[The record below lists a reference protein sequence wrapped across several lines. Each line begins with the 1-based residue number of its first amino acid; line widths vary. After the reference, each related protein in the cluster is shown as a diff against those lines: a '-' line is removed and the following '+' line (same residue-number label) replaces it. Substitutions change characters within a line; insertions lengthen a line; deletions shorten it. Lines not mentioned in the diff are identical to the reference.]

1 MASLP
6 QESPGR
12 LPAGSP
18 ERLKDPRRWV
28 KRSDRIARA
37 VITVGGLGIIVTVLL
52 ILVQIVAEALP
63 LWRPAEARPESALRF
78 ATAGNDPVLLA
89 FPDPYRETY
98 VVLRSTGV
106 FQQVDRKTARVLRT
120 VRVPDTEGW
129 RISSAERIGGRD
141 EMALGLED
149 GRILLVEATVRVEF
163 EERGRL
169 VDFSLRPVDQIQ
181 VLPEGRPVRLS
192 AAAAAP
198 GGSVLLGSSGESD
211 LFLAWV
217 PAVEESDFPGAEEPA
232 AAPAAEVHDLSERLE
247 GARVTALSV
256 SEVGSEAVVATD
268 RGFFLPITIDESG
281 AATVESPIFLDAPA
295 VPITAAAFLLG
306 GQSVAFGDAQ
316 GRVSSWFRVRSPDN
330 PSLRVYRRIHVFDPM
345 SSGVVTIGI
354 STRNKSFVTADRR
367 GSLWLRHNTSERT
380 LLKLP
385 GAGAPA
391 RDAGIAPQGNG
402 LFVVTEAGLLRDLA
416 LNNPHP
422 ETTLKTLFGKIWYEG
437 YDRPEFVWQSTG
449 GTDDFEPKF
458 SLTPLIYGTLKAT
471 FYALLFAIPTAIAA
485 ALYASLFAPV
495 RVRRVVKP
503 VVEIM
508 AALPSVVIGFL
519 AGLWLAPRVER
530 ATAGTLL
537 LFPLIPLVVLAC
549 ALAVRALPRA
559 VAVRI
564 TPAREVAILVALVV
578 FGVWLAYT
586 LGPVVERLVFGGD
599 FKAWLFSSFD
609 ERYDP
614 RNSLVIGFAMGFA
627 VIPIIFT
634 ISEDAFSNVPA
645 HLSAAS
651 LALGASRWQ
660 TAMRVVLPTASPGV
674 FSAVMIGF
682 GRAVGETMIVL
693 MATGNTPI
701 MDWSIFNGMRTLSAN
716 IAVEIPEA
724 PFGGTL
730 YRILF
735 LASAILFVM
744 TFAVNTAAEIVRQRL
759 RRKYEAI

>member
-6 QESPGR
+6 QESVGP
-12 LPAGSP
+12 PSAGP
-18 ERLKDPRRWV
+18 PRLKDPRRWV
-28 KRSDRIARA
+28 RRSDRLARA
-37 VITVGGLGIIVTVLL
+37 VITIGGLGIIVTVLL
-52 ILVQIVAEALP
+52 ILVLIVAEAIP
-63 LWRPAEARPESALRF
+63 LWRPAQARQQTALQF
-78 ATAGNDPVLLA
+78 ATAEVDPVVLA

-98 VVLRSTGV
+98 VVLRSTGI
-106 FQQVDRKTARVLRT
+106 FQQVDRKTARVLHT
-120 VRVPDTEGW
+120 VRVPDTQGW
-129 RISSAERIGGRD
+129 RISSAKRIGGRD

-149 GRILLVEATVRVEF
+149 GRILLVDGKVRVEF
-163 EERGRL
+163 GERGRL
-169 VDFSLRPVDQIQ
+169 VDFSLRLVDQIQ
-181 VLPEGRPVRLS
+181 VLPEGRQVRYA

-217 PAVEESDFPGAEEPA
+217 PQPEESDSPGQEA
-232 AAPAAEVHDLSERLE
+232 AASRVAELHDLSEHLE
-247 GARVTALSV
+247 GARVTALAV
-256 SEVGSEAVVATD
+256 SETGTEAVVATD
-268 RGFFLPITIDESG
+268 RGSFLPITIGEDG
-281 AATVESPIFLDAPA
+281 TATPESPVLLEASPA
-295 VPITAAAFLLG
+295 PITAAAFLLG
-306 GQSVAFGDAQ
+306 GQSVAFGDAR

-330 PSLRVYRRIHVFDPM
+330 PGLRVYRRIHVFDPM
-345 SSGVVTIGI
+345 PSGVTTIGI
-354 STRNKSFVTADRR
+354 STRNKGFATADQQGR
-367 GSLWLRHNTSERT
+367 LWLRHNTSERT
-380 LLKLP
+380 LVRLP
-385 GAGAPA
+385 GTGAPT

-402 LFVVTEAGLLRDLA
+402 LFVVTENGLLRDFA
-416 LNNPHP
+416 LSNPHP
-422 ETTLKTLFGKIWYEG
+422 ETTLKTLFGKVWYEG
-437 YDRPEFVWQSTG
+437 YDRAEFVWQSTG

-485 ALYASLFAPV
+485 ALYASLFAPA
-495 RVRRVVKP
+495 RVRRLVKP

-537 LFPLIPLVVLAC
+537 LFPMIPLVVLAC
-549 ALAVRALPRA
+549 AFAVRALPRA
-559 VAVRI
+559 TALRI
-564 TPAREVAILVALVV
+564 TPAREMVILVALVV

-586 LGPVVERLVFGGD
+586 LGPVVERVVFGGD
-599 FKAWLFSSFD
+599 FKAWLFSSFE

-660 TAMRVVLPTASPGV
+660 TAVRVVLPTASPGV

-735 LASAILFVM
+735 LASALLFVM

>member
-12 LPAGSP
+12 APAKP
-18 ERLKDPRRWV
+18 VARLKDPRRWV
-28 KRSDRIARA
+28 RRSDRIARA
-37 VITVGGLGIIVTVLL
+37 VITIGGLGIIVTVLL

-63 LWRPAEARPESALRF
+63 LWRRAEARQATAMRF
-78 ATAGNDPVLLA
+78 ATAENDPVLLA

-98 VVLRSTGV
+98 VVLRSTGI

-120 VRVPDTEGW
+120 ARVPDTQGW
-129 RISSAERIGGRD
+129 RITSADRIGGRD

-149 GRILLVEATVRVEF
+149 GRILLVEGKVRVEF

-181 VLPEGRPVRLS
+181 VLPEGRSVRYS

-217 PAVEESDFPGAEEPA
+217 PQPEESDFPAQE
-232 AAPAAEVHDLSERLE
+232 APAPPVAELHDLSDRLE

-256 SEVGSEAVVATD
+256 SETGSEAVVATD
-268 RGFFLPITIDESG
+268 RGFFLPITIDEAG
-281 AATVESPIFLDAPA
+281 AATSESPVFVDASPA
-295 VPITAAAFLLG
+295 PITAAAFLLG
-306 GQSVAFGDAQ
+306 GQSVVFGDAR

-345 SSGVVTIGI
+345 PSGVVTIGI
-354 STRNKSFVTADRR
+354 STRNKGFATADRK

-380 LLKLP
+380 LLKLAGT
-385 GAGAPA
+385 GAST

-402 LFVVTEAGLLRDLA
+402 LFVVTETGLLRDFSLS
-416 LNNPHP
+416 NPHP
-422 ETTLKTLFGKIWYEG
+422 ETTLKTLFGKVWYEG
-437 YDRPEFVWQSTG
+437 YDEAEFAWQSTG

-485 ALYASLFAPV
+485 ALYASLFAPA
-495 RVRRVVKP
+495 RVRRLVKP

-549 ALAVRALPRA
+549 ALGVRALPRA
-559 VAVRI
+559 ISLRI
-564 TPAREVAILVALVV
+564 TPAREMAILLALVV
-578 FGVWLAYT
+578 FGVWLAYA
-586 LGPVVERLVFGGD
+586 LGPVVERVVFGGD
-599 FKAWLFSSFD
+599 FKAWLFSSFE

-660 TAMRVVLPTASPGV
+660 TAVRVVLPTASPGV

-744 TFAVNTAAEIVRQRL
+744 TFVVNTAAEIVRQRL
-759 RRKYEAI
+759 RRKYEVI

>member
-12 LPAGSP
+12 AAVSPPA
-18 ERLKDPRRWV
+18 RLKDPRRWV
-28 KRSDRIARA
+28 RRSDRIARA
-37 VITVGGLGIIVTVLL
+37 VITIGGLAVIVAVLL
-52 ILVQIVAEALP
+52 ILVQILAEALP
-63 LWRPAEARPESALRF
+63 LWRRAEAREQAALRF
-78 ATAGNDPVLLA
+78 ATAEDDPVFLA

-98 VVLRSTGV
+98 VVLRSSGL

-120 VRVPDTEGW
+120 VRVPDTQGW

-149 GRILLVEATVRVEF
+149 GRILLVEGRVRVEF
-163 EERGRL
+163 GERGRII
-169 VDFSLRPVDQIQ
+169 DFSLRPVDQIQ
-181 VLPEGRPVRLS
+181 VLPEGRSVRF
-192 AAAAAP
+192 AAAAAAS

-211 LFLAWV
+211 LFFTWV
-217 PAVEESDFPGAEEPA
+217 PQPEESDFPGQ
-232 AAPAAEVHDLSERLE
+232 EVTATPVPELHDLSGRLQ
-247 GARVTALSV
+247 GARVTALAV
-256 SEVGSEAVVATD
+256 SESGSEAVVATD
-268 RGFFLPITIDESG
+268 RGFFLPITIDEVG
-281 AATVESPIFLDAPA
+281 AATIESPVFVEASPA
-295 VPITAAAFLLG
+295 PITATAFLLG
-306 GQSVAFGDAQ
+306 GQSVVFGDAR

-345 SSGVVTIGI
+345 PSGVATIGI
-354 STRNKSFVTADRR
+354 STRNKVFTTADQKGR
-367 GSLWLRHNTSERT
+367 LWLRHNTSERT
-380 LLKLP
+380 LVRLP
-385 GAGAPA
+385 GTGAPT

-402 LFVVTEAGLLRDLA
+402 LFVVTENGLLRDFA
-416 LNNPHP
+416 LSNPHP
-422 ETTLKTLFGKIWYEG
+422 ETTLKTLFGKVWYEG
-437 YDRPEFVWQSTG
+437 YDQAEFVWQSTG

-485 ALYASLFAPV
+485 ALYASLFAPA
-495 RVRRVVKP
+495 RVRRLVKP

-537 LFPLIPLVVLAC
+537 LFPMIPLLVLAC
-549 ALAVRALPRA
+549 ALTVRALPRR
-559 VAVRI
+559 VASRI
-564 TPAREVAILVALVV
+564 TPTREMAILVGLVV
-578 FGVWLAYT
+578 FAVWLAFS
-586 LGPVVERLVFGGD
+586 LGPIVERVIFGGD
-599 FKAWLFSSFD
+599 FKAWLFSSFE

-660 TAMRVVLPTASPGV
+660 TAVRVVLPTASPGV

-730 YRILF
+730 YRVLF
-735 LASAILFVM
+735 LASALLFVM

-759 RRKYEAI
+759 RRKYEFI

>member
-1 MASLP
+1 VASLP
-6 QESPGR
+6 QETPGR
-12 LPAGSP
+12 GPTDPVAL
-18 ERLKDPRRWV
+18 LTDPRRWV
-28 KRSDRIARA
+28 KRSDRLARA
-37 VITVGGLGIIVTVLL
+37 VITIGGLGIIVTVLL
-52 ILVQIVAEALP
+52 ILVLIVAEALP
-63 LWRPAEARPESALRF
+63 LWRRAEARQQAALRF
-78 ATAGNDPVLLA
+78 PTAENDPVLLA

-98 VVLRSTGV
+98 VVLRSTGI
-106 FQQVDRKTARVLRT
+106 FQQVDRKTAKVLRA

-129 RISSAERIGGRD
+129 RITSAERIGGRD
-141 EMALGLED
+141 MMALGLED
-149 GRILLVEATVRVEF
+149 GRILLVEGTVRVEF
-163 EERGRL
+163 EERGRT
-169 VDFSLRPVDQIQ
+169 VDFSLRAVDQIQ
-181 VLPEGRPVRLS
+181 VLPEGRSVRYS
-192 AAAAAP
+192 AAATAP

-217 PAVEESDFPGAEEPA
+217 PQPEESDSPGQEAT
-232 AAPAAEVHDLSERLE
+232 APPVAQLHDLSNRLE

-268 RGFFLPITIDESG
+268 RGSFLPITIDENG
-281 AATVESPIFLDAPA
+281 VATTESPVFVEASPA
-295 VPITAAAFLLG
+295 PITAASFLLG
-306 GQSVAFGDAQ
+306 GQSVVFGDAR

-330 PSLRVYRRIHVFDPM
+330 PSLRVYRKIHVFDPM
-345 SSGVVTIGI
+345 PSSVATIGI
-354 STRNKSFVTADRR
+354 STRNKGFTTADQQGR
-367 GSLWLRHNTSERT
+367 LWLRHNTSERT
-380 LLKLP
+380 LVRLP
-385 GAGAPA
+385 ATGAPT

-402 LFVVTEAGLLRDLA
+402 LFVVTENGLLRDFA
-416 LNNPHP
+416 LTNLHP
-422 ETTLKTLFGKIWYEG
+422 ETTLKTLFGKVWYEG
-437 YDRPEFVWQSTG
+437 YEQPEFVWQSTG

-471 FYALLFAIPTAIAA
+471 VYALLFAIPTAIAA
-485 ALYASLFAPV
+485 ALYASLFAPA
-495 RVRRVVKP
+495 RVRRLVKP

-537 LFPLIPLVVLAC
+537 LFPVIPLVVLAC
-549 ALAVRALPRA
+549 AFAVRALPRP
-559 VAVRI
+559 VALRI
-564 TPAREVAILVALVV
+564 TPAREMAILVVLVV
-578 FGVWLAYT
+578 FGVWLAYS
-586 LGPVVERLVFGGD
+586 LGPVVERVVFGGD

-634 ISEDAFSNVPA
+634 ISEDAFSNVPT

-660 TAMRVVLPTASPGV
+660 TAVRVVLPTASPGV

-759 RRKYEAI
+759 RRKYEVI

>member
-6 QESPGR
+6 QESPVR
-12 LPAGSP
+12 SPAGSP

-28 KRSDRIARA
+28 RRSDRIARG
-37 VITVGGLGIIVTVLL
+37 VITIGGLGIIVTVLL

-63 LWRPAEARPESALRF
+63 LWRGARARPATVLKF
-78 ATAGNDPVLLA
+78 ATAENDPALLA

-106 FQQVDRKTARVLRT
+106 FQQVDRKTARVLRAI
-120 VRVPDTEGW
+120 RVPDTEGW
-129 RISSAERIGGRD
+129 RITSAERIGGRD

-149 GRILLVEATVRVEF
+149 GRILLVQGRVRVEF

-169 VDFSLRPVDQIQ
+169 VDFTLRPLGQIQ
-181 VLPEGRPVRLS
+181 VLPEGRPVRHS
-192 AAAAAP
+192 AAAAAEA
-198 GGSVLLGSSGESD
+198 GAVLLGSSGESD

-217 PAVEESDFPGAEEPA
+217 PQAEESEFPEQEA
-232 AAPAAEVHDLSERLE
+232 AAPPAVEVRDLSGDLE
-247 GARVTALSV
+247 GARVTALAV
-256 SEVGSEAVVATD
+256 SENGSEAVVATD
-268 RGFFLPITIDESG
+268 RGFFLPIAVDENG
-281 AATVESPIFLDAPA
+281 AATVEPPVFTEPSPA
-295 VPITAAAFLLG
+295 PITAAAFLLG
-306 GQSVAFGDAQ
+306 GQSVVFGDGR

-330 PSLRVYRRIHVFDPM
+330 PGLRVYRRIHGFDPM
-345 SSGVVTIGI
+345 PSGVVAIGI
-354 STRNKSFVTADRR
+354 STRNKGFVTADRR

-380 LLKLP
+380 LLELP
-385 GAGAPA
+385 GTGAPA

-402 LFVVTEAGLLRDLA
+402 LFVVTEAGLLRDFSLD
-416 LNNPHP
+416 NPHP
-422 ETTLKTLFGKIWYEG
+422 ETTLKTLFGKVWYEG

-458 SLTPLIYGTLKAT
+458 SLTPLVYGTLKAT

-495 RVRRVVKP
+495 RVRRLVKP

-549 ALAVRALPRA
+549 ALAVRALPRPAA
-559 VAVRI
+559 VWI

-578 FGVWLAYT
+578 FGVWLAYA
-586 LGPVVERLVFGGD
+586 LGPVVERVAFGGD

-701 MDWSIFNGMRTLSAN
+701 MDLSIFNGMRTLSAN

>member
-6 QESPGR
+6 QELPGR
-12 LPAGSP
+12 APAGP
-18 ERLKDPRRWV
+18 PARLKDPRRWV
-28 KRSDRIARA
+28 RRSDRVARA
-37 VITVGGLGIIVTVLL
+37 VITIGGLAVIVAVLL
-52 ILVQIVAEALP
+52 ILLQILAESLP
-63 LWRPAEARPESALRF
+63 LWRRAEARQQSALRF
-78 ATAGNDPVLLA
+78 ATAENDPVLLA
-89 FPDPYRETY
+89 FPDPYRESY
-98 VVLRSTGV
+98 VVLRSSGL
-106 FQQVDRKTARVLRT
+106 FQQVDRKTARVLRS
-120 VRVPDTEGW
+120 VRVPDTQGW
-129 RISSAERIGGRD
+129 RISSARRIGGRD

-149 GRILLVEATVRVEF
+149 GRILLVEGRVRVEF
-163 EERGRL
+163 GEGGRII
-169 VDFSLRPVDQIQ
+169 DFSLRPAGQIQ
-181 VLPEGRPVRLS
+181 VLPEGRSVRYS
-192 AAAAAP
+192 AAAAGS
-198 GGSVLLGSSGESD
+198 GGSVLLGSSGGSD
-211 LFLAWV
+211 LFLAWI
-217 PAVEESDFPGAEEPA
+217 PQPEESDFPGHE
-232 AAPAAEVHDLSERLE
+232 AAPAPVAEVHDLSNRLE
-247 GARVTALSV
+247 GGRITALSV
-256 SEVGSEAVVATD
+256 SETGLEAVAATD
-268 RGFFLPITIDESG
+268 RGFFLPITIGEDG
-281 AATVESPIFLDAPA
+281 AATPEPPIFTESPPA
-295 VPITAAAFLLG
+295 PITAAAFLLG
-306 GQSVAFGDAQ
+306 GQSVVFGDAR
-316 GRVSSWFRVRSPDN
+316 GRVSSWFRVRSPEN

-345 SSGVVTIGI
+345 ASGVVTIGI
-354 STRNKSFVTADRR
+354 STRNKSFTTADAR
-367 GSLWLRHNTSERT
+367 GNLWLRHNTSERT
-380 LLKLP
+380 LAKL
-385 GAGAPA
+385 AGSGVRP
-391 RDAGIAPQGNG
+391 RYAGIAPQGNG
-402 LFVVTEAGLLRDLA
+402 LFVVTESGLLRDFDLS
-416 LNNPHP
+416 NPHP
-422 ETTLKTLFGKIWYEG
+422 ETTLKTLFGKVWYEG

-485 ALYASLFAPV
+485 ALYASLFAPA
-495 RVRRVVKP
+495 RVRRLVKP

-537 LFPLIPLVVLAC
+537 LFPLIPLVILAC

-559 VAVRI
+559 IAVRI
-564 TPAREVAILVALVV
+564 TPAREMAILVGLVV
-578 FGVWLAYT
+578 FAVWLAYS
-586 LGPVVERLVFGGD
+586 LGPVVERVVFGGD
-599 FKAWLFSSFD
+599 FKAWLFSSFE

-660 TAMRVVLPTASPGV
+660 TAVRVVLPTASPGV
-674 FSAVMIGF
+674 FSAVMVGF

-735 LASAILFVM
+735 LASALLFVM

-759 RRKYEAI
+759 RRKYEFI

>member
-6 QESPGR
+6 QELPGR
-12 LPAGSP
+12 APAGP
-18 ERLKDPRRWV
+18 PARLKDPRRWV
-28 KRSDRIARA
+28 RRSDRVARA
-37 VITVGGLGIIVTVLL
+37 VITIGGLAVIVAVLL
-52 ILVQIVAEALP
+52 ILLQILAESLP
-63 LWRPAEARPESALRF
+63 LWRRAEARQQSALRF
-78 ATAGNDPVLLA
+78 ATAENDPVLLA
-89 FPDPYRETY
+89 FPDPYRESY
-98 VVLRSTGV
+98 VVLRSSGL
-106 FQQVDRKTARVLRT
+106 FQQVDRKTARVLRS
-120 VRVPDTEGW
+120 VRVPDTQGW
-129 RISSAERIGGRD
+129 RISSARRIGGRD

-149 GRILLVEATVRVEF
+149 GRILLVEGKVRVEF
-163 EERGRL
+163 GEGGRII
-169 VDFSLRPVDQIQ
+169 DFSLRPAGQIQ
-181 VLPEGRPVRLS
+181 VLPEGRSVRYS
-192 AAAAAP
+192 AAAAGS
-198 GGSVLLGSSGESD
+198 GGSVLLGSSGGSD
-211 LFLAWV
+211 LFLAWM
-217 PAVEESDFPGAEEPA
+217 PQPEESDFPGQE
-232 AAPAAEVHDLSERLE
+232 AAPAPVAEVHDLSNRLE
-247 GARVTALSV
+247 GGRVTALSV
-256 SEVGSEAVVATD
+256 SETGLEAVAATD
-268 RGFFLPITIDESG
+268 RGFFLPITIGEDG
-281 AATVESPIFLDAPA
+281 AATPDPPIFTESPPA
-295 VPITAAAFLLG
+295 PITAAAFLLG
-306 GQSVAFGDAQ
+306 GQSVVFGDAR
-316 GRVSSWFRVRSPDN
+316 GRVSSWFRVRSPEN

-345 SSGVVTIGI
+345 ASGIVTIGI
-354 STRNKSFVTADRR
+354 STRNKSFTTADAR
-367 GSLWLRHNTSERT
+367 GNLWLRHNTSERT
-380 LLKLP
+380 LAKL
-385 GAGAPA
+385 AGSGIPP

-402 LFVVTEAGLLRDLA
+402 LFVVTESGLLRDFDLSN
-416 LNNPHP
+416 LHP
-422 ETTLKTLFGKIWYEG
+422 ETTLKTLFGKVWYEG

-485 ALYASLFAPV
+485 ALYASLFAPA
-495 RVRRVVKP
+495 RVRRLVKP

-559 VAVRI
+559 IAVRI
-564 TPAREVAILVALVV
+564 TPAREMAILVGLVV
-578 FGVWLAYT
+578 FAVWLAYS
-586 LGPVVERLVFGGD
+586 LGPVVERVVFGGD
-599 FKAWLFSSFD
+599 FKAWLFSSFE

-660 TAMRVVLPTASPGV
+660 TAVRVVLPTASPGV
-674 FSAVMIGF
+674 FSAVMVGF

-735 LASAILFVM
+735 LASALLFVM

-759 RRKYEAI
+759 RRKYEFI